1 MSVFLIFLRFRI
13 FLFLIFC
20 FFINTCSDF
29 EGFKSHKIKV
39 CSSLGEKE
47 RTFHYHPFYKSSP
60 IYMYCILR
68 SKIRWQ
74 EKGTELSFHLTLL
87 SRNKGTYVFKN
98 KIMYENDC
106 YNIANTSVSFRTNN
120 RPEKSKTVAL
130 VSFVLHNSFRDKS
143 CEMTRCEIYG
153 GRSKHFLRKQGIKYM

>member
-1 MSVFLIFLRFRI
+1 VILRALRVIKSRFVAHSVKKNE
-13 FLFLIFC
+13 LFIITR
-20 FFINTCSDF
+20 FINPVLYTCTVYYSQ
-29 EGFKSHKIKV
+29 
-39 CSSLGEKE
+39 
-47 RTFHYHPFYKSSP
+47 T
-60 IYMYCILR
+60 
-68 SKIRWQ
+68 IRWH

-153 GRSKHFLRKQGIKYM
+153 GRSKHFLRKQDIKYM